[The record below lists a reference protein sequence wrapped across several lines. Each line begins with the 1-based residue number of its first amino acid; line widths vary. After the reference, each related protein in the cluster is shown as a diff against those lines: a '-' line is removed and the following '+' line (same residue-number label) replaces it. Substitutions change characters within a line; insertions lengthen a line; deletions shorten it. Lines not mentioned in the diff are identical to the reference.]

1 MNKNEYIWSSIM
13 SKTVTMRIDDNT
25 YNLIK
30 NAAEGERRSI
40 SNFIE
45 YATMAYLAEESFIS
59 DPEMDEILSD
69 KDLMSNLKQGN
80 IDIELGN
87 YRIIG

>member
-1 MNKNEYIWSSIM
+1 MA
-13 SKTVTMRIDDNT
+13 KTVTMRIDDDT

-30 NAAEGERRSI
+30 NAATGERRSI

-45 YATMAYLAEESFIS
+45 YATMTYLAEESFIS
-59 DPEMDEILSD
+59 DSEMDEILND
-69 KDLMSNLKQGN
+69 KELLLNLKKGN
-80 IDIELGN
+80 EEIESGD

>member
-1 MNKNEYIWSSIM
+1 M
-13 SKTVTMRIDDNT
+13 SKTVTMRIDDDA

-30 NAAEGERRSI
+30 NAAVGERRSM

-59 DPEMDEILSD
+59 DNEMNEILED
-69 KDLMSNLKQGN
+69 KELLLNLKNASQEIEQGK
-80 IDIELGN
+80 
-87 YRIIG
+87 YRIIE